1 MTYTAT
7 QVRAQAGAPGTGMRG
22 AAVASAGIAVAG
34 WVSFGRDLF
43 GIGGGLTLLYAATLG
58 LSFAALFVFTGLA
71 VRRTALRG
79 FQTRAMTHTMLIA
92 SGGCAFLLGLTLPDT
107 TPTGLQTIISGP
119 SEPALGIAIGIANPL
134 GVIGIATAI
143 IALVLAI
150 RDSRGRVTLVET
162 WNEEP
167 AA

>member
-7 QVRAQAGAPGTGMRG
+7 RVRAQAGAPGTGMRG
-22 AAVASAGIAVAG
+22 AVVASAGIAVAW

-58 LSFAALFVFTGLA
+58 VAFGALFVITGLA

-79 FQTRAMTHTMLIA
+79 FQTRGMTHTMLIA
-92 SGGCAFLLGLTLPDT
+92 SGGCAFLLGLTLPDI
-107 TPTGLQTIISGP
+107 TPVGLQTIISGP

-134 GVIGIATAI
+134 GIIGIATAI

-150 RDSRGRVTLVET
+150 RDSRGRITLVES
-162 WNEEP
+162 WHEEP

>member
-7 QVRAQAGAPGTGMRG
+7 RVRAQAGAPGTGMRG
-22 AAVASAGIAVAG
+22 AVVASAGIAVAG

-43 GIGGGLTLLYAATLG
+43 GIGGGLTLVYAATLG
-58 LSFAALFVFTGLA
+58 LAFAALFVITGLA

-107 TPTGLQTIISGP
+107 TPIGLQTIISGP
-119 SEPALGIAIGIANPL
+119 SEPTLGIAIGIANPL
-134 GVIGIATAI
+134 GVIGIATVI

-150 RDSRGRVTLVET
+150 RDSRGRTTLVET
-162 WNEEP
+162 WDEEP